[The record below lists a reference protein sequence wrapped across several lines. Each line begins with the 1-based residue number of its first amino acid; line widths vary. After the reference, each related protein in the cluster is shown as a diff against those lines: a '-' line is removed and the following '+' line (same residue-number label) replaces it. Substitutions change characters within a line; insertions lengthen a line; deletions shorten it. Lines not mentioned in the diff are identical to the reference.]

1 MEGKREIS
9 SSPPGGESSDR
20 GGDFSKEE
28 FSPTTER
35 GGSEEGGSSL
45 GKELPELSGG
55 EGSPH
60 SEAALRRVRVAEAEA
75 LRRAKGRTPQAPLIP
90 YFLTAGGQEIVGLLD
105 TGSSHFLVKKEIFE
119 KMEGKE
125 VVTPTSYKGVEGGVV
140 QQQKGKLVKCQTCFG
155 ETDYIAYPQLAQLA
169 VEALVPLQIGL
180 AMGLEVKRVPKYWIS
195 KLQKSNDRKWVQSVR
210 ERLKETKFPK
220 AQREFVLNRIKRA
233 LRGVCPLKAEVFAKM
248 QRPRTG
254 KEVQKVLGFVNF
266 LRDFIPLY
274 SCVVGPLEGLRST
287 KKINNDLW
295 LSSGGKKAFDL
306 AKEILSRALVLSNL
320 DWSKEFFVETDASQF
335 GVGVVLF
342 QKGSKGEVNIY
353 IDFAT
358 KAFNSSQQNYSA
370 VKRELL
376 VGMFALERWRP
387 FLLF

>member
-1 MEGKREIS
+1 MGEILTPIILLKDRLIGDKGGEEFLEEEKEGVSFSSPEIPRGGNEEGENFVGMVEGKREIS
-9 SSPPGGESSDR
+9 FSPPGGESLDR

-35 GGSEEGGSSL
+35 GGSEGEGSSL

-75 LRRAKGRTPQAPLIP
+75 LRRAKGQTPQAPLIP

-105 TGSSHFLVKKEIFE
+105 MGSSHFLVKKEIFE

-220 AQREFVLNRIKRA
+220 AQREFVLNGIERA
-233 LRGVCPLKAEVFAKM
+233 LRENSKLPPNTRC
-248 QRPRTG
+248 
-254 KEVQKVLGFVNF
+254 
-266 LRDFIPLY
+266 
-274 SCVVGPLEGLRST
+274 
-287 KKINNDLW
+287 
-295 LSSGGKKAFDL
+295 
-306 AKEILSRALVLSNL
+306 NL
-320 DWSKEFFVETDASQF
+320 P
-335 GVGVVLF
+335 
-342 QKGSKGEVNIY
+342 
-353 IDFAT
+353 
-358 KAFNSSQQNYSA
+358 NSS
-370 VKRELL
+370 
-376 VGMFALERWRP
+376 F
-387 FLLF
+387 

>member
-1 MEGKREIS
+1 M
-9 SSPPGGESSDR
+9 
-20 GGDFSKEE
+20 KEE
-28 FSPTTER
+28 FSPTTEG
-35 GGSEEGGSSL
+35 GGSEGGGSSS

-105 TGSSHFLVKKEIFE
+105 MGSSHFLVKKEIFE

-125 VVTPTSYKGVEGGVV
+125 VVAPTSYKGVEGGLV

-210 ERLKETKFPK
+210 ERLKETKFLK

-233 LRGVCPLKAEVFAKM
+233 LRENSKLPPNTRCNLPNSSFRIELKEGVVALNHCQYLILEAMILKVKERCGEWVENQWVVLLPAGERNNWSSPLLAVN
-248 QRPRTG
+248 
-254 KEVQKVLGFVNF
+254 KVLGGVVALGDICLCMDFRRVNKLMKEPTF
-266 LRDFIPLY
+266 IIPL
-274 SCVVGPLEGLRST
+274 L
-287 KKINNDLW
+287 
-295 LSSGGKKAFDL
+295 
-306 AKEILSRALVLSNL
+306 KEMLGR
-320 DWSKEFFVETDASQF
+320 
-335 GVGVVLF
+335 
-342 QKGSKGEVNIY
+342 
-353 IDFAT
+353 
-358 KAFNSSQQNYSA
+358 
-370 VKRELL
+370 L
-376 VGMFALERWRP
+376 VGLKIFSVRLGECLSP
-387 FLLF
+387 SQP